1 MILRRFMQHVREQ
14 NWFAVWLDVIVV
26 IVGIFLGLQI
36 QALYEERDERDRE
49 MDYLERLH
57 EDIEQ
62 NIVVIEES
70 IKNQLVFQEM
80 GKFVLQTFEHP
91 ELVNERPTYFILS
104 IEAAAYAT
112 PPNISYSTFEA
123 LNLNGDRLIFSD
135 EQLLYELTDYYNA
148 INRSPVSNH
157 PEIPQLQ
164 LNYFMISSG
173 ILTSGQLDEINVKG
187 PFSDDFQF
195 SEEEAL
201 AVYERMLGRPDFKNF
216 LPRATGHNFRIR
228 IYQQWLV
235 QAKVLRDKIKHK
247 LTLMPTQ

>member
-1 MILRRFMQHVREQ
+1 MILRRFMKHVTDQ
-14 NWFAVWLDVIVV
+14 NWFAVGLDVLVV
-26 IVGIFLGLQI
+26 IVGIFLGLQV

-49 MDYLERLH
+49 MDYLERFH

-62 NIVVIEES
+62 NIEVIEES
-70 IKNQLVFQEM
+70 IKHQLVFQEM
-80 GKFVLQTFEHP
+80 GKFVLQTIDHP

-112 PPNISYSTFEA
+112 PPNISSNTFEA
-123 LNLNGDRLIFSD
+123 LNLNGDRLIFRD

-148 INRSPVSNH
+148 INRSPVSNR

-173 ILTSGQLDEINVKG
+173 ILTSGQLDEINTKG
-187 PFSDDFQF
+187 PFSEDYQF

-201 AVYERMLGRPDFKNF
+201 AVYDRMLGRPEFKNF

-228 IYQQWLV
+228 VYQRWLD
-235 QAKVLRDKIKHK
+235 QAKVLGDKLKQK
-247 LTLMPTQ
+247 LTMEPTL